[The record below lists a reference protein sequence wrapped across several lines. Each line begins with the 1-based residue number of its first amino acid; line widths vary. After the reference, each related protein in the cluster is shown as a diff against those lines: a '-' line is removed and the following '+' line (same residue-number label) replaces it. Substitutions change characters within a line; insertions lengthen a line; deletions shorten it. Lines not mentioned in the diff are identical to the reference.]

1 MMGQFQEHLSGEWHM
16 RNCGHELAAVES
28 TRKDER
34 QRIFSF
40 HRRKGGLVERL
51 PVQPK

>member
-1 MMGQFQEHLSGEWHM
+1 MNSDVI
-16 RNCGHELAAVES
+16 AAMES
-28 TRKDER
+28 TREDER

-40 HRRKGGLVERL
+40 RRRKGGLVERH